1 MEIKKG
7 DTVEILPYDKV
18 QDHRGIGRDY
28 WNDIF
33 RTNPHLIAKS
43 NGVGIYLVDSLFLE
57 SYSTCIWQ
65 KHMMKKVCLNLPD
78 YLFEI

>member
-28 WNDIF
+28 WNDIV

-43 NGVGIYLVDSLFLE
+43 NGVGIYLVDS
-57 SYSTCIWQ
+57 SCIWQ